1 MFIVDKKGCK
11 LSDVHLNV
19 INMLVCLVEP
29 LWPGNWILS
38 VSYP

>member
-1 MFIVDKKGCK
+1 MFSVDKKGRK

-29 LWPGNWILS
+29 L
-38 VSYP
+38 

>member
-19 INMLVCLVEP
+19 VNMLVCLVEP
-29 LWPGNWILS
+29 L
-38 VSYP
+38 